1 MGYAGRYSDGL
12 WYQFPMIFPMDW
24 PFSWGN
30 PPFSPRWC
38 TLRCSD
44 RGPRTRH
51 VHLAWLHGGARL
63 NGPSGNPWLA
73 GKSMEIL
80 HWNGYVP
87 EISRGFSSHLKW
99 HVWLAEGKPNYRLN
113 WYEYDF
119 KLKLIEATDTL
130 ENSKFR
136 GFTYRGYPSF
146 LLTYCDGQPNI
157 KPVF

>member
-1 MGYAGRYSDGL
+1 MDMFQKFLGD
-12 WYQFPMIFPMDW
+12 FPV
-24 PFSWGN
+24 
-30 PPFSPRWC
+30 
-38 TLRCSD
+38 T
-44 RGPRTRH
+44 
-51 VHLAWLHGGARL
+51 
-63 NGPSGNPWLA
+63 
-73 GKSMEIL
+73 
-80 HWNGYVP
+80 WNA
-87 EISRGFSSHLKW
+87 

-119 KLKLIEATDTL
+119 KLKWIEATDTL